1 MHFSLAKHGLVFS
14 TRDRG
19 ARMRAELLEA
29 RNVANSPLTI
39 DFAGVQ
45 SASYSFLDEFVGKLA
60 ESMAPEAPR
69 LLNLP
74 PMIARTI
81 ESSLRRRGID
91 SERILSASLE
101 TA

>member
-1 MHFSLAKHGLVFS
+1 MHFSLAKHGLVFL

-29 RNVANSPLTI
+29 RDTATGPLTI

-45 SASYSFLDEFVGKLA
+45 SASYSFVDEFVGKLA
-60 ESMAPEAPR
+60 ESMAPDAPR
-69 LLNLP
+69 LVNLP

-81 ESSLRRRGID
+81 ESSLRRRGVD
-91 SERILSASLE
+91 AERILSASLE

>member
-1 MHFSLAKHGLVFS
+1 MQFSLVKYGLVFS

-19 ARMRAELLEA
+19 ARMRAELLEVHRA
-29 RNVANSPLTI
+29 SAESMTI

-60 ESMAPEAPR
+60 EAMAPDTPK
-69 LLNLP
+69 LVNLP

-91 SERILSASLE
+91 VERILAASYE
-101 TA
+101 VA